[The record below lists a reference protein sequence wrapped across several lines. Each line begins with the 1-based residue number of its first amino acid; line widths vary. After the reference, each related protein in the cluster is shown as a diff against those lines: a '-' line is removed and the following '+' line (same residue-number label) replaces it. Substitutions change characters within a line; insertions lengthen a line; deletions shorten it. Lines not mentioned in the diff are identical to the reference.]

1 MRLDE
6 DTARTVADVVVGAAA
21 LGAAV
26 LILRTPAL
34 RRLAFGLAR
43 TALTVTIPAWLS
55 REVQN
60 AWTESQSTVGNPA
73 APSASSTSAGTPLLH
88 ASGPGA

>member
-6 DTARTVADVVVGAAA
+6 GTARTVANVVVGAAA

-26 LILRTPAL
+26 LILRTPTL

-55 REVQN
+55 HEVQN
-60 AWTESQSTVGNPA
+60 AWAESQR
-73 APSASSTSAGTPLLH
+73 TSAAGATSDAGTGPSVH
-88 ASGPGA
+88 ASAPGA

>member
-1 MRLDE
+1 MPTVVRLDE
-6 DTARTVADVVVGAAA
+6 DYARTVANVMIGAAA

-26 LILRTPAL
+26 IVLRTPAL

-55 REVQN
+55 HEVQQ
-60 AWTESQSTVGNPA
+60 AWSDSAHRTAA
-73 APSASSTSAGTPLLH
+73 APPPA
-88 ASGPGA
+88 ASGPRA

>member
-1 MRLDE
+1 MRLQE
-6 DTARTVADVVVGAAA
+6 DSARTVANVIVGAAA

-26 LILRTPAL
+26 VILRTPAL

-55 REVQN
+55 REVHE
-60 AWTESQSTVGNPA
+60 AWA
-73 APSASSTSAGTPLLH
+73 ASSSTSPERSGATAGPD
-88 ASGPGA
+88 A

>member
-6 DTARTVADVVVGAAA
+6 DSARTVANIIVWAAA

-26 LILRTPAL
+26 VILRTPTL

-43 TALTVTIPAWLS
+43 TALTVTLPVWLS
-55 REVQN
+55 REVQQ
-60 AWTESQSTVGNPA
+60 AWADTGRTVNSQ
-73 APSASSTSAGTPLLH
+73 TPR
-88 ASGPGA
+88 PNTP

>member
-6 DTARTVADVVVGAAA
+6 DSARTVANIVVGAAA

-26 LILRTPAL
+26 VILRTPAL

-55 REVQN
+55 REVQE
-60 AWTESQSTVGNPA
+60 AWADTGSQSSSGTV
-73 APSASSTSAGTPLLH
+73 APETGRSA
-88 ASGPGA
+88 

>member
-1 MRLDE
+1 MGLNE
-6 DTARTVADVVVGAAA
+6 DGTRTVANVMMGAAA

-26 LILRTPAL
+26 IILRSPTL

-55 REVQN
+55 REVQ
-60 AWTESQSTVGNPA
+60 ESWAETARTSGSRPPV
-73 APSASSTSAGTPLLH
+73 AP
-88 ASGPGA
+88 GPRA

>member
-1 MRLDE
+1 MRPQVRNADN
-6 DTARTVADVVVGAAA
+6 ARILADVIVGAAA

-26 LILRTPAL
+26 VILRTPAL

-55 REVQN
+55 REVQQ
-60 AWTESQSTVGNPA
+60 AWTESARPA
-73 APSASSTSAGTPLLH
+73 DAPAPPPSPH
-88 ASGPGA
+88 A